1 MSTRRFR
8 PSEGKRKAPRKELI
22 CHPVKPAASSK
33 TAAKILHSE
42 ADQTG
47 RTEEVEKKKA
57 FVPRVNFFI
66 KAWAKEPHFHMPAHS
81 LSTGVACFKG
91 EKKRVKTWIGGLTLG
106 QEESA
111 LYQKTKAP
119 HWYRRAGAGRGG
131 GGAEKKKKIKP
142 PGMMPSWSITLRFP
156 IHFGQ

>member
-1 MSTRRFR
+1 MKTRNKTVTK
-8 PSEGKRKAPRKELI
+8 SLNNEAQGDLDLRKEKGKPPGRSVI

-57 FVPRVNFFI
+57 FVQCVNFFT

-91 EKKRVKTWIGGLTLG
+91 EKKRVKTWIGGLRLG

-119 HWYRRAGAGRGG
+119 
-131 GGAEKKKKIKP
+131 
-142 PGMMPSWSITLRFP
+142 
-156 IHFGQ
+156 Q